1 MQLYQQPQIELVTF
15 DTIDILTASGI
26 DLPDL
31 PLSESEI

>member
-1 MQLYQQPQIELVTF
+1 MQPYEQPQIELLNL

-31 PLSESEI
+31 PLDEGEI